1 MNIFIS
7 QRIALRAL
15 MRNKAR
21 SVLTIIGIIIG
32 IAAVITVIAV
42 GQGATTMIKEQI
54 KSMGNN
60 VLMIFP
66 GSATSGGLHYGAGSR
81 STLTI
86 KDCEAIARECGSAL
100 AVSPMI
106 RVGGPRGQIVYKEKN
121 WRTSVQGIGMDYLTI
136 RSLSMAQGEF
146 FTESD
151 INNAVKNCILGQ
163 GVAENLFSEEERENV
178 VGKIIRISNTPFK
191 VVGMLEKKG
200 ASAFGQDQ
208 DDVILVPWTTASRIL
223 QGSSFNNVDH
233 ILVSSTSTEMI
244 PKTKKEVTEL
254 LRQRH
259 NIMEGAEDDFTIRDM
274 TELTEMVT
282 STSRLMTIL
291 LAIIASISLIV
302 GGIGIM
308 NIMLVS
314 VTERTRE
321 IGIRMAIGARAKDIL
336 LQFLVESAILSSI
349 GGIFGI
355 ILGASAAKIISGFT
369 NWPVSVSLA
378 SVIIAVLFSASV
390 GIFFGFWPAW
400 KASRLDPI
408 EALRYE

>member
-1 MNIFIS
+1 MNLVIA

-15 MRNKAR
+15 LRNKAR
-21 SVLTIIGIIIG
+21 SILTIIGIVIG
-32 IAAVITVIAV
+32 IAAVIAVIAV
-42 GQGATTMIKEQI
+42 GQGATAMIKEQI
-54 KSMGNN
+54 KNMGNN

-66 GSATSGGLHYGAGSR
+66 GSATGGGVRFGMGSK

-86 KDCEAIARECGSAL
+86 KDCEAIGKECNTVL

-106 RVGGPRGQIVYKEKN
+106 RAHGQIVYKEKN
-121 WRTSVQGIGMDYLTI
+121 WGTSIQGIGLDYLTI
-136 RSLSMAQGEF
+136 RSLSMSQGEF

-151 INNAVKNCILGQ
+151 INNAVKNCIVG
-163 GVAENLFSEEERENV
+163 GVIVDNLFQDENEADII
-178 VGKIIRISNTPFK
+178 GKMIKIKSIPFK
-191 VVGMLEKKG
+191 IVGILKRKG

-208 DDVILVPWTTASRIL
+208 DDVILAPWTTVSRVL
-223 QGSSFNNVDH
+223 QGSSFNTVDM

-244 PKTKKEVTEL
+244 PKTKSEVSAL

-259 NIMEGAEDDFTIRDM
+259 NLMSGDDFNIRDM
-274 TELTEMVT
+274 TEMTDMIT
-282 STSRLMTIL
+282 STARLMTL
-291 LAIIASISLIV
+291 LLTVIASISLIV

-314 VTERTRE
+314 VTERTKE
-321 IGIRMAIGARAKDIL
+321 IGVRMAIGARGKDIL
-336 LQFLVESAILSSI
+336 LQFLVESAVLSSI

-355 ILGASAAKIISGFT
+355 ILGYSAAKIISQIYK
-369 NWPVSVSLA
+369 WPISVSPA
-378 SVIIAVLFSASV
+378 SVILAVLFSASV

-400 KASRLDPI
+400 KASRLNPI

>member
-1 MNIFIS
+1 MNIYIA

-15 MRNKAR
+15 LRNKAR
-21 SVLTIIGIIIG
+21 STLTIIGIIIG
-32 IAAVITVIAV
+32 IAAVIAVIAV
-42 GQGATTMIKEQI
+42 GQGATVMIKEQV
-54 KSMGNN
+54 KNMGNN

-66 GSATSGGLHYGAGSR
+66 GSATSGGMHFGMGSR

-86 KDCEAIARECGSAL
+86 KDCEAIDKECSSAL

-106 RVGGPRGQIVYKEKN
+106 RVGGPRGQIIYKEKN
-121 WRTSVQGIGMDYLTI
+121 WRTSVQGIGLDYPTI
-136 RSLSMAQGEF
+136 RGLSMAQGEF
-146 FTESD
+146 FTQSD

-163 GVAENLFSEEERENV
+163 AVADNLFSEEERENV
-178 VGKIIRISNTPFK
+178 VGKMIRIANMPFK

-208 DDVILVPWTTASRIL
+208 DDVILVPWSTASRVL
-223 QGSSFNNVDH
+223 QGSSFNTVDN

-244 PKTKKEVTEL
+244 PRTKSEIREL

-259 NIMEGAEDDFTIRDM
+259 NIMEGAEDDFNIRDM

-321 IGIRMAIGARAKDIL
+321 IGVRMAIGARARDIL

-355 ILGASAAKIISGFT
+355 ILGALAARITAGFT
-369 NWPVSVSLA
+369 NWPVSVSPV
-378 SVIIAVLFSASV
+378 SVIIAVVFSAGV

-400 KASRLDPI
+400 KASRLNPI